1 MSEMRKWIIL
11 LEKIAK
17 AIEIVIALVLLVIVV
32 IKIIEVTF
40 DLTGFPVGILTM
52 EFAGILS
59 VTLNLVI
66 GVEFTKML
74 IKHTPESVVDVLLF
88 AIARQMVVYHERTL
102 DLLIGV
108 LAIAGLFAIK
118 KVLLGVNLLS
128 SWKDIKDVD

>member
-1 MSEMRKWIIL
+1 MKKWIIY

-32 IKIIEVTF
+32 IKIVEVSF
-40 DLTGFPVGILTM
+40 DLAGFEIGILTM
-52 EFAGILS
+52 EFASILS

-108 LAIAGLFAIK
+108 LAIACLFAIK

-128 SWKDIKDVD
+128 SWKDIKDI